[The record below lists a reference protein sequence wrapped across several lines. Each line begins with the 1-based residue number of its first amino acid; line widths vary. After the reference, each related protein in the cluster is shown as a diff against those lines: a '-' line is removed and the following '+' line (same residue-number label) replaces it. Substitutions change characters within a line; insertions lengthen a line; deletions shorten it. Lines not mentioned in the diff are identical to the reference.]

1 MGEKTEYDASWINE
15 IPRHILEE
23 ILREAF
29 SNLSP
34 KERKELDDFVEKLEK
49 KHGKSLADIALEV
62 SCSSE
67 ELSQEEREE
76 LYEVWKKYIQV
87 KNIDFRFN

>member
-23 ILREAF
+23 VLREAF

-34 KERKELDDFVEKLEK
+34 KEREELDDFVEKLEK
-49 KHGKSLADIALEV
+49 KHGKSLADIGLEL
-62 SCSSE
+62 SCSE
-67 ELSQEEREE
+67 ELSQQEREDV
-76 LYEVWKKYIQV
+76 YESLKKYIQV
-87 KNIDFRFN
+87 KNVDFRFN